1 MRWWRPAGIT
11 GGMWVRSEDW
21 FVALLWIG
29 MGIAMLWFAGW
40 MWMAAPAGD
49 RCDVPQV
56 DVKGIVE
63 YVKGM
68 PAAMKRRPEVP

>member
-1 MRWWRPAGIT
+1 MRRAGIT
-11 GGMWVRSEDW
+11 GDMWVRSEEW
-21 FVALLWIG
+21 FVLVFWMVIA
-29 MGIAMLWFAGW
+29 IAMLAFAGW